1 MPGADAGRR
10 RSRRKAFE
18 LLFELSQHPGL
29 DTDTAVERTISDAE
43 VSELYMDDPD
53 EEGYV
58 RGSFSGASAE
68 FVKQL
73 VQTVKQHEQH
83 IDAELSRYPTDW
95 SYDRI
100 GLPEKIILQL
110 AYAEMMYVGTEYRI
124 VINEALELVKIYGE
138 HEAGR
143 FINGILG
150 AVLRRHPEL
159 EQGGSGEEA

>member
-10 RSRRKAFE
+10 RARRKAFE
-18 LLFELSQHPGL
+18 LLFELSQHPGQDAASVL
-29 DTDTAVERTISDAE
+29 ERTISDPE
-43 VSELYMDDPD
+43 VSDLYNEDPD

-58 RGSFSGASAE
+58 HGAIGGVTAQFISE
-68 FVKQL
+68 L
-73 VQTVKQHEQH
+73 VETVKHNETH

-110 AYAEMMYVGTEYRI
+110 AYAEMMYIGTEYRI

-138 HEAGR
+138 HEASR
-143 FINGILG
+143 FVNGILG

-159 EQGGSGEEA
+159 EELSGGDS

>member
-1 MPGADAGRR
+1 MPGSDAGRR

-18 LLFELSQHPGL
+18 LLFELSQHPAL
-29 DTDTAVERTISDAE
+29 DPASALERTISDPE
-43 VSELYMDDPD
+43 VSVLYMDDPD

-58 RGSFSGASAE
+58 RGSFSGSSAD
-68 FVKQL
+68 FVRQL
-73 VQTVKQHEQH
+73 VEAVKKHEQH

-95 SYDRI
+95 SYERI

-110 AYAEMMYVGTEYRI
+110 AYAEMLYVGTEYRI

-150 AVLRRHPEL
+150 AVVKRHPEL
-159 EQGGSGEEA
+159 ESSGGGEG

>member
-29 DTDTAVERTISDAE
+29 EPAAALERTISDPE
-43 VSELYMDDPD
+43 VSELYRNDPD

-58 RGSFSGASAE
+58 QGSFSGAAAQ
-68 FVKQL
+68 FVMEL
-73 VQTVKQHEQH
+73 VDAVKQHEQH

-100 GLPEKIILQL
+100 GLPEKIILQM
-110 AYAEMMYVGTEYRI
+110 AYAEMMYIGTEYRI
-124 VINEALELVKIYGE
+124 VINEALELVKVYGE
-138 HEAGR
+138 HDAGR

-159 EQGGSGEEA
+159 ENQGGEAG